1 MNILVIGSSG
11 FLGSSLINSLDNQ
24 YKITCFDK
32 IKPSKL
38 INTKC
43 KISKFFIADAGSKK
57 KLSQA
62 IKDMDVIYYRAG
74 VTGGPKSIDLKY
86 FEKYMKINFENLI
99 KILVLLKSSRIKKFV
114 FDSTEQIYGE
124 FNKRKSHEFSETD
137 PHNYYGLSKLIAEKY
152 LIEWQRKKKI
162 SVDIF
167 RYSRIMAQD
176 TPGVIEE
183 MVKSILLDKKI
194 KIYGDPDH
202 KISFVHINDVISA
215 NIKALKKL
223 KNTLSLYNIGTKPIS
238 LKDLAQTISK
248 LISKNKNLSIKYK
261 KKNNIFEPSVIA
273 MNSTKTKKSLK
284 WKPKYSIEDI
294 INEKIR
300 YVKKHYV

>member
-32 IKPSKL
+32 IKTLKL

-62 IKDMDVIYYRAG
+62 IKDIDVIFYRAG

-99 KILVLLKSSRIKKFV
+99 KILELLKSSKIKKFV

-124 FNKRKSHEFSETD
+124 FNKKNHMNLVKQILT
-137 PHNYYGLSKLIAEKY
+137 I
-152 LIEWQRKKKI
+152 
-162 SVDIF
+162 
-167 RYSRIMAQD
+167 IMVYQ
-176 TPGVIEE
+176 
-183 MVKSILLDKKI
+183 
-194 KIYGDPDH
+194 
-202 KISFVHINDVISA
+202 N
-215 NIKALKKL
+215 
-223 KNTLSLYNIGTKPIS
+223 
-238 LKDLAQTISK
+238 
-248 LISKNKNLSIKYK
+248 
-261 KKNNIFEPSVIA
+261 
-273 MNSTKTKKSLK
+273 
-284 WKPKYSIEDI
+284 
-294 INEKIR
+294 
-300 YVKKHYV
+300 